1 MMDLFMQ
8 GIKDK
13 TGELRDTI
21 SDAFN
26 IQGTI
31 NADMS
36 AAKDVAGARNDEMI
50 ISLLQ
55 EIRDNGTVI
64 VNLEGDADRL
74 FRVIQS
80 KATSNYRLT
89 GQRDLVTV

>member
-1 MMDLFMQ
+1 
-8 GIKDK
+8 
-13 TGELRDTI
+13 
-21 SDAFN
+21 
-26 IQGTI
+26 
-31 NADMS
+31 MS
-36 AAKDVAGARNDEMI
+36 AAKDVAGARNDEKI

-64 VNLEGDADRL
+64 VNLEGDTDRL

-80 KATSNYRLT
+80 KATSNYKLT